1 MNNRIFI
8 LLGLLVLLFTQCNE
22 KEEVS
27 PVTQSLGMASTTNFL
42 SKPTP
47 LYAVASPSATSKG
60 GIVKLNPLNGS
71 VIKTLAIE
79 TDPFYEEG
87 LAFDGKLI
95 YYINGRTD
103 GVGINKVITID
114 AELGGIIDTI
124 STEFPPRMDAL
135 AATSKKIYVLDF
147 IGKKI
152 YEVSMESKK
161 ITRTIIPGFPE
172 DAIGGISF
180 GGKRGTLFVSS
191 FDLNDLWNASKYK
204 IYEIDAK
211 TGKVVNSIAV
221 PIPPFGVAYSEVSK
235 ALIVSTGDFM
245 LKSSYVI
252 NPDNG
257 KVLSSFSGSYSALA
271 ADEAN

>member
-1 MNNRIFI
+1 MSTKTFI
-8 LLGLLVLLFTQCNE
+8 LSGLLAFLFTQCKE
-22 KEEVS
+22 KEAVS
-27 PVTQSLGMASTTNFL
+27 PVTKPPVEVNPTDIL
-42 SKPTP
+42 SKSTP
-47 LYAVASPSATSKG
+47 LYAVASPTTTSKG
-60 GIVKLNPLNGS
+60 GIVKLDPLNGS
-71 VIKTLAIE
+71 VIKTMAFA
-79 TDPFYEEG
+79 TDPYYEDG

-103 GVGINKVITID
+103 GVGINKIITID

-135 AATSKKIYVLDF
+135 AATAKKIYVLDF

-152 YEVSMESKK
+152 YEVSLESKK
-161 ITRTIIPGFPE
+161 ITNTITPNFPE
-172 DAIGGISF
+172 DAIGGISY

-191 FDLNDLWNASKYK
+191 FDLNDLNNASKYK

-211 TGKVVNSIAV
+211 TGTVVKSIAV

-245 LKSSYVI
+245 QKSSYVI

-257 KVLSSFSGSYSALA
+257 KVLGSFSGSYSALA
-271 ADEAN
+271 SDEAN